1 MNRPQSVLTRGRNS
15 SSSLRIAVAAAAVAL
30 GAVGVSGREPA
41 AYLDSEAAV
50 IDTRI
55 GTEGAIASLALDSR
69 IGSWADSNLRGIN
82 TNPVGALFIF
92 R

>member
-1 MNRPQSVLTRGRNS
+1 MNRPQSVLTRGRTS

-55 GTEGAIASLALDSR
+55 GAEVAIESQALDSR
-69 IGSWADSNLRGIN
+69 TGSWAVSNLRGIN
-82 TNPVGALFIF
+82 TNPVGALFIL

>member
-1 MNRPQSVLTRGRNS
+1 MTSQRFVVSKGRFAAS
-15 SSSLRIAVAAAAVAL
+15 PLRFAVAAACVAF
-30 GAVGVSGREPA
+30 GVVGVSGREPA

-55 GTEGAIASLALDSR
+55 GTEGAIESQALDSR

-82 TNPVGALFIF
+82 TNPVGALFIL